1 MEQERERPAPDDAE
15 SESDRRLT
23 NIFLLV
29 FFVVVVGTG
38 IWLVNAMVD
47 HRKLDDCL
55 ATAGAAAHR
64 STFRRGSACSGKSLP
79 RT

>member
-29 FFVVVVGTG
+29 FFVVVVGAG

-55 ATAGAAAHR
+55 AMG
-64 STFRRGSACSGKSLP
+64 RRDCARIDTP
-79 RT
+79 AR

>member
-23 NIFLLV
+23 NIFLAV
-29 FFVVVVGTG
+29 FFVVVVGIG

-47 HRKLDDCL
+47 YRKLDDCV
-55 ATAGAAAHR
+55 AQG
-64 STFRRGSACSGKSLP
+64 RRNCAP
-79 RT
+79 IDVPAR

>member
-29 FFVVVVGTG
+29 FFLVVVGTG

-55 ATAGAAAHR
+55 ATG
-64 STFRRGSACSGKSLP
+64 RRGCAP
-79 RT
+79 IDVPAR